1 MCAPHFP
8 GHARPSPVLRDL
20 AQITGLT
27 GSTRPTRCPTSDP
40 AACRSLQYHQ
50 PQHKL
55 VPTPL
60 CRVEPL
66 DQVPLERLDA
76 GLGDGVAPTKRSWRR
91 HCLANVFAHGAVVL
105 RALRGRLST
114 KSKLRRRG
122 SRLQKDRRGADP
134 RLRSLPA
141 APHASRQSSRPGAWA
156 RSWSST
162 RVAGRGAGR
171 GPGPATSQLPT
182 PPVTVNE
189 RHREYPEVS
198 LSAYRLSCRQTLN
211 HHLAQLGAEGKAA
224 ARIFCRRLLK
234 SGEKISITGD
244 LWSDN

>member
-156 RSWSST
+156 RCWSSCWA
-162 RVAGRGAGR
+162 R
-171 GPGPATSQLPT
+171 
-182 PPVTVNE
+182 
-189 RHREYPEVS
+189 
-198 LSAYRLSCRQTLN
+198 CRARSWPC
-211 HHLAQLGAEGKAA
+211 HLAVADAA
-224 ARIFCRRLLK
+224 SDGQRAPPRVP
-234 SGEKISITGD
+234 GSIVIGLSPLVPADAQPPPRPTGC
-244 LWSDN
+244 